1 MNARCSI
8 SSERVEQQVKSGG
21 YMNSGVHIGRI
32 FGINIQIDWSWVF
45 IFLLVTWSLAVGLFP
60 SWHPDW
66 SSALSWVVALSASIL
81 FFASVLIHELAH
93 SLVAKAKG
101 LPVRRIILFLFGGVS
116 NIEREPPSPKAE
128 FIITIVGP
136 VTSLALGA
144 FFLMLSRFSIGGL
157 STVLP
162 ESSEMVSQLSP
173 LSTLL
178 LWLGSI
184 NILLGIFNLIPG
196 FPLDGG
202 RVLRSLLWMATGSLR
217 KATRW
222 ASGTGQAIAWIFIV
236 TGVVMI
242 FGARI
247 PFFGTGLI
255 NGLWLI
261 LIGWF
266 LNGAAIAG
274 YRQIVIRDLLED
286 VPVERLMRSEVPV
299 VPPDLSVSDLVYQWI
314 IGTDERA
321 FPVLA
326 GERLVGL
333 VCLEDARK
341 LPREAW
347 NSTTVEQIMTRAEQ
361 LDVVSPREDAN
372 EAFEKLTRRDVRQVP
387 VIQDGHLVGLLR
399 RRDIVKWLQLHSELA
414 A

>member
-1 MNARCSI
+1 
-8 SSERVEQQVKSGG
+8 
-21 YMNSGVHIGRI
+21 MNSGVHVGRI

-66 SSALSWVVALSASIL
+66 SPALSWAVALSASIL
-81 FFASVLIHELAH
+81 FFASVLMHELAH

-101 LPVRRIILFLFGGVS
+101 LPVRRITLFLFGGVS
-116 NIEREPPSPKAE
+116 NIDREPPSPKAE
-128 FIITIVGP
+128 FLITIVGP
-136 VTSLALGA
+136 ITSILLGA
-144 FFLMLSRFSIGGL
+144 VFLMLSRISFGL
-157 STVLP
+157 ESTVP
-162 ESSEMVSQLSP
+162 TEPSEIFARLNP
-173 LSTLL
+173 FSTLL

-184 NILLGIFNLIPG
+184 NILVGIFNMIPG

-222 ASGTGQAIAWIFIV
+222 ASATGQAIAWIFIV
-236 TGVVMI
+236 SGIVVVFGAQLPI
-242 FGARI
+242 FGK
-247 PFFGTGLI
+247 GLI

-274 YRQIVIRDLLED
+274 YRQVVIRDLLED
-286 VPVERLMRSEVPV
+286 VPVGRLMRRDMPV
-299 VPPDLSVSDLVYQWI
+299 VPPDLSVSALVYQWI
-314 IGTDERA
+314 MGTDERA
-321 FPVLA
+321 FPVVI
-326 GERLVGL
+326 GGRMVGL

-347 NSTTVEQIMTRAEQ
+347 DSTPVEQIMTKAEQ

-387 VIQDGHLVGLLR
+387 VMEDGQLVGLLR
-399 RRDIVKWLQLHSELA
+399 RRDIVKWLQMHSELA

>member
-1 MNARCSI
+1 
-8 SSERVEQQVKSGG
+8 
-21 YMNSGVHIGRI
+21 MNSGVHIGRI

-66 SSALSWVVALSASIL
+66 SPALSWVVALSASIL

-242 FGARI
+242 FGAQI

>member
-1 MNARCSI
+1 
-8 SSERVEQQVKSGG
+8 
-21 YMNSGVHIGRI
+21 MNSGVHIGRI
-32 FGINIQIDWSWVF
+32 FGINIHVDWSWVF

-66 SSALSWVVALSASIL
+66 SAALSWAVALSASIL
-81 FFASVLIHELAH
+81 FFASVLVHELAH

-101 LPVRRIILFLFGGVS
+101 LPVRRITLFLFGGVS

-128 FIITIVGP
+128 FLITIVGP
-136 VTSLALGA
+136 VTSIVLGA
-144 FFLMLSRFSIGGL
+144 FFLLLSNFSVGDL
-157 STVLP
+157 STVP
-162 ESSEMVSQLSP
+162 AGSSEVVSRLNP

-184 NILLGIFNLIPG
+184 NILVGIFNLIPG

-236 TGVVMI
+236 SGVVMI
-242 FGARI
+242 FGAQI
-247 PFFGTGLI
+247 PFFGGGLI

-274 YRQIVIRDLLED
+274 YRQVVIRDLLED
-286 VPVERLMRSEVPV
+286 VPVERLMRSAVPV

-321 FPVLA
+321 FPVVA
-326 GERLVGL
+326 EDRMVGL

-347 NSTTVEQIMTRAEQ
+347 DSTTVGQIMTRAEQ

-387 VIQDGHLVGLLR
+387 VVQDGHLVGLLR

>member
-1 MNARCSI
+1 
-8 SSERVEQQVKSGG
+8 
-21 YMNSGVHIGRI
+21 MNSGVHIGRI
-32 FGINIQIDWSWVF
+32 FGINIQVDWSWVF
-45 IFLLVTWSLAVGLFP
+45 IFLLVTWSLALGLFP

-66 SSALSWVVALSASIL
+66 SPALSWAVALSASIL
-81 FFASVLIHELAH
+81 FFASVLLHELAH

-101 LPVRRIILFLFGGVS
+101 LPVRRITLFLFGGVS
-116 NIEREPPSPKAE
+116 NIEREPPSPKSE

-136 VTSLALGA
+136 ITSIALGA
-144 FFLMLSRFSIGGL
+144 FFLMLSRISIGGL
-157 STVLP
+157 STVPP
-162 ESSEMVSQLSP
+162 ESSEIVSRLNP

-178 LWLGSI
+178 FWLGSI
-184 NILLGIFNLIPG
+184 NILVGIFNLIPG

-222 ASGTGQAIAWIFIV
+222 ASGVGQAIAWIFIV
-236 TGVVMI
+236 SGVVMI
-242 FGARI
+242 FGARL
-247 PFFGTGLI
+247 PVFGTGLI

-274 YRQIVIRDLLED
+274 YRQVVIRDLLED

-299 VPPDLSVSDLVYQWI
+299 VPPDLSVSDLVYRWI
-314 IGTDERA
+314 MGTDERA
-321 FPVLA
+321 FPVVV
-326 GERLVGL
+326 GERMVGL

-347 NSTTVEQIMTRAEQ
+347 DSTTVDQIMTGAEQ
-361 LDVVSPREDAN
+361 LDVVSPQEDVN

-399 RRDIVKWLQLHSELA
+399 RRDIVKWLQLHSESTV
-414 A
+414 

>member
-1 MNARCSI
+1 
-8 SSERVEQQVKSGG
+8 
-21 YMNSGVHIGRI
+21 MNSGVHIGRI
-32 FGINIQIDWSWVF
+32 FGINIQVDWSWIF
-45 IFLLVTWSLAVGLFP
+45 IFLLVTWSLAIGLFP

-66 SSALSWVVALSASIL
+66 GPALSWAVALSASIL
-81 FFASVLIHELAH
+81 FFASVLVHELAH

-101 LPVRRIILFLFGGVS
+101 LPVRRITLFLFGGVS

-136 VTSLALGA
+136 ITSIALGA
-144 FFLMLSRFSIGGL
+144 FFLLLSRFSIGGL
-157 STVLP
+157 STVPP
-162 ESSEMVSQLSP
+162 ESPEMVSQLNP

-184 NILLGIFNLIPG
+184 NILVGIFNLIPG

-236 TGVVMI
+236 SGVVMI
-242 FGARI
+242 FGAQI

-274 YRQIVIRDLLED
+274 YRQVVIRDLLED

-299 VPPDLSVSDLVYQWI
+299 VPPDLSVSDLVYRWI

-321 FPVLA
+321 FPVVA
-326 GERLVGL
+326 GDRMVGL

-347 NSTTVEQIMTRAEQ
+347 DSTTVGQIMTRAEQ

-387 VIQDGHLVGLLR
+387 VMQDGHLVGLLR

>member
-1 MNARCSI
+1 MR
-8 SSERVEQQVKSGG
+8 RVCIYGGKVGG
-21 YMNSGVHIGRI
+21 YMNNGIHIGRI
-32 FGINIQIDWSWVF
+32 FGIDIQIDWSWIF
-45 IFLLVTWSLAVGLFP
+45 IFLLVTWSLGVGLFP

-66 SSALSWVVALSASIL
+66 SPSLSWAVALSASVL
-81 FFASVLIHELAH
+81 FFASVLLHELAH

-101 LPVRRIILFLFGGVS
+101 LPVRRITLFLFGGVS

-128 FIITIVGP
+128 FMITIVGP
-136 VTSLALGA
+136 ITSIALGA
-144 FFLMLSRFSIGGL
+144 FFLMLSGVGGL
-157 STVLP
+157 STVP
-162 ESSEMVSQLSP
+162 SESSEFISRLNP
-173 LSTLL
+173 LATLL

-184 NILLGIFNLIPG
+184 NILVGIFNLIPG

-202 RVLRSLLWMATGSLR
+202 RLLRSLLWMATGSLR

-222 ASGTGQAIAWIFIV
+222 ASATGQAIAWVFIV
-236 TGVVMI
+236 SGIVMI
-242 FGARI
+242 FGAQLPI
-247 PFFGTGLI
+247 FGTGLI

-274 YRQIVIRDLLED
+274 YRQVVIRDLLEY
-286 VPVERLMRSEVPV
+286 VPVERLMRSDVPV
-299 VPPDLSVSDLVYQWI
+299 VPPDISVSELVYKWI
-314 IGTDERA
+314 MGTDERA
-321 FPVLA
+321 FPVIA
-326 GERLVGL
+326 GERMVGL

-347 NSTTVEQIMTRAEQ
+347 DSTPVDQIMTRAEQ

-387 VIQDGHLVGLLR
+387 VMQDGHLVGLLR
-399 RRDIVKWLQLHSELA
+399 RRDIVKWLQLHSKLA
-414 A
+414 AGGI

>member
-1 MNARCSI
+1 
-8 SSERVEQQVKSGG
+8 
-21 YMNSGVHIGRI
+21 MNSGVHIGRI
-32 FGINIQIDWSWVF
+32 FGINIQIDWSWIF
-45 IFLLVTWSLAVGLFP
+45 IFLLVTWSLAIGLFP

-66 SSALSWVVALSASIL
+66 SPSLSWAVALSAAIL
-81 FFASVLIHELAH
+81 FFASVLMHELAH

-101 LPVRRIILFLFGGVS
+101 LPVRRITLFLFGGVS

-136 VTSLALGA
+136 LTSIALGA
-144 FFLMLSRFSIGGL
+144 FFLMLSSVSVGDL
-157 STVLP
+157 STAP
-162 ESSEMVSQLSP
+162 SESSEMISRLNP

-184 NILLGIFNLIPG
+184 NILVGIFNLIPG

-202 RVLRSLLWMATGSLR
+202 RVLRSLLWMATGNLR

-236 TGVVMI
+236 SGVVMI
-242 FGARI
+242 FGAQL
-247 PFFGTGLI
+247 PVFGTGLI

-274 YRQIVIRDLLED
+274 YRQVVIRDLLED
-286 VPVERLMRSEVPV
+286 VPVERLMRSAVPV

-314 IGTDERA
+314 MGTDERA
-321 FPVLA
+321 FPVVA
-326 GERLVGL
+326 GERMVGL

-347 NSTTVEQIMTRAEQ
+347 DSTTVGQIMTRAEQ

-387 VIQDGHLVGLLR
+387 VMQDGHLVGLLR

>member
-1 MNARCSI
+1 MN
-8 SSERVEQQVKSGG
+8 
-21 YMNSGVHIGRI
+21 NGVHIGRI
-32 FGINIQIDWSWVF
+32 FGINIQVDWSWVF
-45 IFLLVTWSLAVGLFP
+45 IFLLVTWSLAAGLFP
-60 SWHPDW
+60 SWHPEW
-66 SSALSWVVALSASIL
+66 STALSWVVALSASLL

-128 FIITIVGP
+128 FLITIVGP
-136 VTSLALGA
+136 VTSIALGA
-144 FFLMLSRFSIGGL
+144 FFLLLSRLSMGGL
-157 STVLP
+157 GTVSP
-162 ESSEMVSQLSP
+162 ELTEVVSRLGP

-178 LWLGSI
+178 LWLGSV

-202 RVLRSLLWMATGSLR
+202 RILRSLLWLATGSLR

-222 ASGTGQAIAWIFIV
+222 ASGVGQAIAWILIV
-236 TGVVMI
+236 SGVVMI
-242 FGARI
+242 FGAQI

-274 YRQIVIRDLLED
+274 YRQVVIRDLLED
-286 VPVERLMRSEVPV
+286 VPVERLMRSAVPV
-299 VPPDLSVSDLVYQWI
+299 VPPDLTVSELVYQWI
-314 IGTDERA
+314 MGTDERA
-321 FPVLA
+321 FPVVT
-326 GERLVGL
+326 GDRMVGL

-347 NSTTVEQIMTRAEQ
+347 ESTTVDQIMTGAEQ

-387 VIQDGHLVGLLR
+387 VMEDGHLVGLLR
-399 RRDIVKWLQLHSELA
+399 RRDIVKWLQVHSKLA

>member
-1 MNARCSI
+1 MPGSL
-8 SSERVEQQVKSGG
+8 EG
-21 YMNSGVHIGRI
+21 YMNGGVHIGRI
-32 FGINIQIDWSWVF
+32 FGINIQIDWSWIF

-60 SWHPDW
+60 GWHPDW
-66 SSALSWVVALSASIL
+66 SPSLNWAVALSASIL
-81 FFASVLIHELAH
+81 FFASVLMHELAH

-101 LPVRRIILFLFGGVS
+101 LPVRRITLFLFGGVS

-136 VTSLALGA
+136 VTSIALGVFFLAL
-144 FFLMLSRFSIGGL
+144 SRIGFGGL
-157 STVLP
+157 STVP
-162 ESSEMVSQLSP
+162 SEPSEMIARLNP

-184 NILLGIFNLIPG
+184 NIIVGIFNLIPG

-222 ASGTGQAIAWIFIV
+222 ASGVGQAIAWIFIV
-236 TGVVMI
+236 SGVVMI
-242 FGARI
+242 FGARL

-266 LNGAAIAG
+266 LNGAAIAS
-274 YRQIVIRDLLED
+274 YRQVVIRDLLED
-286 VPVERLMRSEVPV
+286 VPVERLMRSDVPV

-314 IGTDERA
+314 MGTDERA
-321 FPVLA
+321 FPVVA
-326 GERLVGL
+326 GEKMIGL

-347 NSTTVEQIMTRAEQ
+347 NSTTVGQIMTRAEQ